1 MQKVITVEEMEK
13 IANEYL
19 QIAKYIRE
27 NPKVLLDHSKVLEQ
41 IQKLKDF
48 SKQQIKE
55 YEEKNYNNT
64 SESNTD
70 NIGSLN
76 IGKEETQHTMN
87 VADTAK
93 TQDEADKA
101 LETQRQATKENQSR
115 NNEAQEKA
123 VREQVSKNKEQR
135 KPVFSHADLEDMGLA
150 RIEAFKEKYDL
161 SAGGRKKYNE
171 AQWEQILDQE
181 LGFTDIEDKFRGDFV
196 KGMMDF
202 YWKDPEIRNGVR
214 AEIPKPSIKAQIEA
228 QYKARQQ
235 EALEQEKP
243 KSR

>member
-1 MQKVITVEEMEK
+1 MKTLIDRLYDIDSFIKKLESEYTYAHELMSGEAATAASLFGELPSRVREIPEK

-123 VREQVSKNKEQR
+123 VREQVSKNKEQKEPLQQNENGE
-135 KPVFSHADLEDMGLA
+135 KPNVDKPA
-150 RIEAFKEKYDL
+150 AFKEGIEKTKQL
-161 SAGGRKKYNE
+161 AQNNQQKMMALFKKEY
-171 AQWEQILDQE
+171 
-181 LGFTDIEDKFRGDFV
+181 
-196 KGMMDF
+196 
-202 YWKDPEIRNGVR
+202 KDGW
-214 AEIPKPSIKAQIEA
+214 SD
-228 QYKARQQ
+228 Y
-235 EALEQEKP
+235 
-243 KSR
+243 